1 MEKTMKKSLPLS
13 LAMAA
18 SLIAVAPAFAHHS
31 FAMFD
36 MNKTV
41 VVKGT
46 ISDFRWTNPH
56 AWMEVVVQ
64 GADGQTQYW
73 NIEMTSPNNLTQ
85 QGWKRTSLKAGDR
98 VTVSIHP
105 LRDGKAGGS
114 FLSVVLPDGSTLK
127 QPG

>member
-1 MEKTMKKSLPLS
+1 MKKSLPLS
-13 LAMAA
+13 IAMAA
-18 SLIAVAPAFAHHS
+18 LLIAVTPTFAHHS

-64 GADGQTQYW
+64 GGDGQTQYW

-85 QGWKRTSLKAGDR
+85 QGWKRTSLKRGDR

>member
-1 MEKTMKKSLPLS
+1 MKKSLPLS

>member
-1 MEKTMKKSLPLS
+1 MSKRLSLPLT
-13 LAMAA
+13 MVA
-18 SLIAVAPAFAHHS
+18 SLIAASPGFAHHS

-46 ISDFRWTNPH
+46 VRDFRWTNPH

-64 GADGQTQYW
+64 GDDGQAQYW

-85 QGWKRTSLKAGDR
+85 QGWKRTSLKPGDR

-114 FLSVVLPDGSTLK
+114 FLSVVLPNGSTLK